1 MYIEITI
8 EQKNKTQTQE
18 VKMAGNIY
26 HSASEEIVDC
36 IKYRISEMEREEKE
50 AKESHLPYQTLLRFF
65 YDVRASINE

>member
-1 MYIEITI
+1 
-8 EQKNKTQTQE
+8 
-18 VKMAGNIY
+18 MAGNIY

-65 YDVRASINE
+65 YDVRAYINE